1 MHKRFQHPEALPDE
15 VFAVNVRV
23 DAFLGGRL
31 WFVKSHL
38 FSYLHWE
45 TERLGGIAYSTDGLQ
60 IKGYRPLFVK
70 KAEFQKK
77 FLLD

>member
-23 DAFLGGRL
+23 TPFFGGRL
-31 WFVKSHL
+31 LFVAKYQ
-38 FSYLHWE
+38 FSYLKWK
-45 TERLGGIAYSTDGLQ
+45 TERLGGIAYNTDGLQ

-77 FLLD
+77 FFLD